1 MHQFLERVLLY
12 WEEGGRKVGGALIS
26 HMTSIRLHMEVW
38 NLHTAKEGGGSMDH
52 HMAAANCTIY
62 SLQNGIPIFPA
73 ILEACRTC
81 SCLHAVVENNTTLLQ
96 YLAHLCASGNFSSW
110 SRDKLAVSLTHGHPA
125 NGGRRLAGKQDGHN
139 VSQVSGLDD

>member
-1 MHQFLERVLLY
+1 MHQFLEQVLLY
-12 WEEGGRKVGGALIS
+12 WEEGGREVGGAIIS

-38 NLHTAKEGGGSMDH
+38 NLHTVEGGG
-52 HMAAANCTIY
+52 
-62 SLQNGIPIFPA
+62 NGPSHGASKLYNLFNSFGEWYTNFSSNIGGGERP
-73 ILEACRTC
+73 

-125 NGGRRLAGKQDGHN
+125 DGGRRLAGKQDGHN
-139 VSQVSGLDD
+139 VSKVSGLDD